1 LKEIFH
7 LHINKWRSLTKESHT
22 SIEIK
27 KSVFI
32 AEAAPITSAED
43 AQRFI
48 NERKKRY
55 PDATHHVYAWRVGI
69 TDAMQKYS
77 DDGEPAGTAGLP
89 VLDILRK
96 NGIDDSI
103 IVVTRYF
110 GGVQLGT
117 GGLARAYGKAAGAAV
132 SEAIPCVYVPA
143 ARYEVSVNYSQSDRL
158 IHAVEREGISV
169 ESVRY
174 EQNPVLLILCDEGQ
188 EDRLLEICGDTTSGQ
203 AEARYI
209 GPAVREAGKV
219 GELSFDA

>member
-1 LKEIFH
+1 MHKIE
-7 LHINKWRSLTKESHT
+7 WRTLTKESHI

-32 AEAAPITSAED
+32 ADAAPITSAEE

-48 NERKKRY
+48 NERKKKY

-69 TDAMQKYS
+69 QDAMQKYS

-89 VLDILRK
+89 VLDMLRK

-117 GGLARAYGKAAGAAV
+117 GGLARAYGKAAGTAV
-132 SEAIPCVYVPA
+132 SEAIPCVCLPA
-143 ARYEVSVNYSQSDRL
+143 SRFEISVNYSQSDRL
-158 IHAVEREGISV
+158 IHAIEKEGFLI
-169 ESVRY
+169 ESVQY
-174 EQNPVLLILCDEGQ
+174 EQNPILLTLCREGQ
-188 EDRLLEICGDTTSGQ
+188 ENRLLEICGDITSGQ

-209 GPAVREAGKV
+209 GPAEMVAGKV
-219 GELSFDA
+219 GELTFDP

>member
-1 LKEIFH
+1 MHRLE
-7 LHINKWRSLTKESHT
+7 WRTLTKESHI

-27 KSVFI
+27 KSIFI
-32 AEAAPITSAED
+32 ADAAPITSAEQ

-48 NERKKRY
+48 SERKKQY
-55 PDATHHVYAWRVGI
+55 PDATHHVYAWRIGVKE
-69 TDAMQKYS
+69 ALQKYS

-103 IVVTRYF
+103 VVVTRYF

-132 SEAIPCVYVPA
+132 SEAQPCICVPA
-143 ARYEVSVNYSQSDRL
+143 AKYEISVNYSQSDKLSRA
-158 IHAVEREGISV
+158 IEKEGFVI

-174 EQNPVLLILCDEGQ
+174 ELNPVLEVLCREGL
-188 EDRLLEICGDTTSGQ
+188 ENRLLEVCGDVTSGQ
-203 AEARYI
+203 AEIMHTGDTEMAI
-209 GPAVREAGKV
+209 GKV
-219 GELSFDA
+219 GELAVDS